1 MLGMPLRH
9 TQDME
14 LRQLTYFAKVA
25 ELRSVSRAAAA
36 LHLTQPSLSRQIQSL
51 ERELGCTLF
60 HRTARGLAPTPQGR
74 ALRAQVDIVLAQVQ
88 RIPEVVSESANARE
102 IVHIGVPQGLPHA
115 WADPALQR
123 VADGAAPL
131 RLSLHEGTT
140 EQQREQLQSGLLDL
154 GLIHMDAPEL
164 HTRHV
169 LTQRMGLAVP
179 ADSAAAGRTETGYGE
194 MNGMTVMA
202 HAAGELAMEQ
212 SELMAAADAEGA
224 SVTWIFRRFS
234 AHSGLIARTAGV
246 DGVLATRTSASLH
259 LPSWAWIP
267 LKPGLTG
274 SELHTWVAWRAD
286 LSPLLAGVV
295 DALAAPTEAEPA
307 STAIRP

>member
-1 MLGMPLRH
+1 
-9 TQDME
+9 ME

-25 ELRSVSRAAAA
+25 ELRSASRAAAA
-36 LHLTQPSLSRQIQSL
+36 LHLTQPSLSRQIQAL
-51 ERELGCTLF
+51 ERELGCVLF
-60 HRTARGLAPTPQGR
+60 HRTARGLDPTPQGR
-74 ALRAQVDIVLAQVQ
+74 ALRKQVDLVLAQLQ
-88 RIPEVVSESANARE
+88 RIPEVIAESANERE
-102 IVHIGVPQGLPHA
+102 VVHIGVPQGLPHA
-115 WADPALQR
+115 WAEPALQR
-123 VADGAAPL
+123 VTESLTNL

-179 ADSAAAGRTETGYGE
+179 SGSPAAARTGTGYGE

-212 SELMAAADAEGA
+212 SDLVSAAEAEGA

-246 DGVLATRTSASLH
+246 DGVLATETSASLH
-259 LPSWAWIP
+259 LPSWTWIP
-267 LKPGLTG
+267 LRAGLTG

-286 LSPLLAGVV
+286 LSPLLADVV
-295 DALAAPTEAEPA
+295 DALAPPVPA
-307 STAIRP
+307 